1 MVQQSGR
8 DSLRESP
15 RRAFRQLDNALQ
27 KASGGGEALAP
38 MAVSARHALV
48 RGLTRRCPECGL
60 GSLFQSRTSPWRM
73 VLHERCPSCGLQYRL
88 KPGDHWAFLIFIDR
102 IAFIFPL
109 VAALYFRMYELGV
122 LVFGAFAVG
131 VIALLILTTPNRY
144 GLCVALDYLVRD
156 RWPETDEPL

>member
-1 MVQQSGR
+1 
-8 DSLRESP
+8 
-15 RRAFRQLDNALQ
+15 
-27 KASGGGEALAP
+27 
-38 MAVSARHALV
+38 
-48 RGLTRRCPECGL
+48 
-60 GSLFQSRTSPWRM
+60 M

-131 VIALLILTTPNRY
+131 VIALLIPHHAESLRTLCRARLSRAGSLAGNRRTAVGERSLNETHAKTVRGATP
-144 GLCVALDYLVRD
+144 
-156 RWPETDEPL
+156 

>member
-1 MVQQSGR
+1 
-8 DSLRESP
+8 
-15 RRAFRQLDNALQ
+15 
-27 KASGGGEALAP
+27 
-38 MAVSARHALV
+38 
-48 RGLTRRCPECGL
+48 
-60 GSLFQSRTSPWRM
+60 M

-109 VAALYFRMYELGV
+109 VAALYFRMYELGL

>member
-1 MVQQSGR
+1 
-8 DSLRESP
+8 
-15 RRAFRQLDNALQ
+15 
-27 KASGGGEALAP
+27 
-38 MAVSARHALV
+38 
-48 RGLTRRCPECGL
+48 
-60 GSLFQSRTSPWRM
+60 M
-73 VLHERCPSCGLQYRL
+73 VLHERCPSCGLQSRL
-88 KPGDHWAFLIFIDR
+88 KTGDHWAFLIFIDR

-156 RWPETDEPL
+156 RWPEADEPL